1 MPRPAVC
8 QLGIPTAAPLD
19 RPTNSGKLYIPRMVY
34 VDEVRKC
41 RPFGPQAW
49 TTSCHLFADTEDEL
63 HEFAESMG
71 MRREWFQDHE
81 RRERRH
87 YDLPEYRREVAL
99 ELGASEIRARDWLR
113 QARQT
118 LRPGRD

>member
-1 MPRPAVC
+1 
-8 QLGIPTAAPLD
+8 
-19 RPTNSGKLYIPRMVY
+19 MVY

-41 RPFGPQAW
+41 RPFGPQGW

-63 HEFAESMG
+63 HQFAESMG

-99 ELGASEIRARDWLR
+99 ELGAAEIRAKDWLR
-113 QARQT
+113 QAR
-118 LRPGRD
+118 